1 MGKEKTTSTSVPT
14 AAQLQVL
21 QVIRRMQK
29 KLGRSPSQKELADA
43 LGYANKSGV
52 SQMLARLET
61 ANLVVRTRIE
71 IVSLEFTPRGK
82 MFLGET

>member
-21 QVIRRMQK
+21 QVIRRLQR
-29 KLGRSPSQKELADA
+29 KLGRSPSQRELADA